1 VPVFER
7 RPEMRVQRCRGT
19 LRISLS
25 AAPKQEPVMKKQ
37 PTINTRIRFPAR
49 LYRQVR
55 HLAVDLG
62 VPVSELIVQAAQAL
76 VERRT
81 SEPKTNNP

>member
-1 VPVFER
+1 
-7 RPEMRVQRCRGT
+7 
-19 LRISLS
+19 
-25 AAPKQEPVMKKQ
+25 MKKQ